1 MTRLAD
7 IASYL
12 YGGFA
17 TVQGWCIPHLWQ
29 SLWPLSQAVVAAGGE
44 GPVAEIGVFH
54 GKFFI
59 GLAKTMGASR
69 NNYAIDVFDLQQFN
83 LDKAGEGNVQRFREN
98 LESNGIGEAA
108 VRLLRTDSMWLT
120 RVDAERLKDETGGF
134 SMFSVDGC
142 HLAEHTINDI
152 ALAMEVVKPQGVIF
166 VDDYYNADWP
176 GVQEG
181 VAKYYLNSTA
191 RFVPLYFS
199 CNKLVLC
206 NLSYHKIYLDA
217 VGSFVRKHFP
227 ETRVKPVKRFG
238 FDTLTITPKYQSE
251 DYIVRDGPA

>member
-1 MTRLAD
+1 MNS
-7 IASYL
+7 ASLRQYL
-12 YGGFA
+12 SNEFA

-29 SLWPLSQAVVAAGGE
+29 SLWPLRQAVIAQGGA

-59 GLAKTMGASR
+59 GLVKTMGAPQH
-69 NNYAIDVFDLQQFN
+69 NHAMDVFDLQQFN
-83 LDKAGEGNVQRFREN
+83 LDKAGEGNAAKFKEN
-98 LESNGIGEAA
+98 MARTGIVESA
-108 VRLLRTDSMWLT
+108 VTMVKTDSMWLG
-120 RVDAERLKDETGGF
+120 RADADRIRAETGGF

-142 HLAEHTINDI
+142 HLAEHTINDMNFAI
-152 ALAMEVVKPQGVIF
+152 EVTKPQGIIF

-181 VAKYYLNSTA
+181 VAKYYLNNTA
-191 RFVPLYFS
+191 RFVPLYYS

-217 VGSFVRKHFP
+217 VGASVRKHFP
-227 ETRVKPVKRFG
+227 ETRVKAVKRFG
-238 FDTLTITPKYQSE
+238 FDTLTITPNYKSQ
-251 DYIVRDGPA
+251 DYLPPDL